1 MGSRGMVSSSHPLA
15 SLAGLKILE
24 AGGSVVD
31 AAIATSAALAVV
43 QNNMCGLGGDLFALL
58 RVGGTLVGLNGSGRA
73 GERATIDLYEKL
85 GYNSIPTHGPMS
97 AITVPGMVHAWG
109 EMHKPYGKLEF
120 KSLLSEAIYHAERGF
135 PVPYGYAH
143 SVASASTTLG
153 RYHNWAEIFLP
164 GGEPPRPGS
173 ILRQKDLANT
183 LKTIAEEGCETYY
196 GGNLLDTIIRGIEAE
211 GGILTE
217 EDFRRHRSTWDEP
230 LSTDYRGV
238 KVYETAPNSQAA
250 TVLLWL
256 NMLEHFDLSAYRPE
270 STELL
275 SLLFRTCTLAYKE
288 RAKWIADP
296 EYLKLPPHFLSKEY
310 AKKLLSEASFSLG
323 EAVTTRGGSDGDTT
337 YFAVMNSEGDCASVI
352 QSNYMGFGSGLVPK
366 GTGFVLHDR
375 GCYFTLRRDHHNSLK
390 PYKRTFHTLCAA
402 IGLVDGETRFCLGS
416 MGGDVQPQ
424 VHVQLITRLVDYGM
438 DIQEAIDAPRWAATG
453 TIYDQK
459 QEFYIEEDYAHLLPA
474 LASGGYRPKTTARF
488 SSLMGHAQG
497 IVRLPNGAL
506 MGGADPRG
514 DGAAIGY

>member
-1 MGSRGMVSSSHPLA
+1 
-15 SLAGLKILE
+15 
-24 AGGSVVD
+24 VD

-217 EDFRRHRSTWDEP
+217 EDFRRHRSTWDEH

-270 STELL
+270 SAELL

-296 EYLKLPPHFLSKEY
+296 EYLKLPPTFYPRSTRR
-310 AKKLLSEASFSLG
+310 SF
-323 EAVTTRGGSDGDTT
+323 
-337 YFAVMNSEGDCASVI
+337 
-352 QSNYMGFGSGLVPK
+352 
-366 GTGFVLHDR
+366 
-375 GCYFTLRRDHHNSLK
+375 
-390 PYKRTFHTLCAA
+390 
-402 IGLVDGETRFCLGS
+402 
-416 MGGDVQPQ
+416 
-424 VHVQLITRLVDYGM
+424 
-438 DIQEAIDAPRWAATG
+438 
-453 TIYDQK
+453 
-459 QEFYIEEDYAHLLPA
+459 
-474 LASGGYRPKTTARF
+474 
-488 SSLMGHAQG
+488 
-497 IVRLPNGAL
+497 
-506 MGGADPRG
+506 
-514 DGAAIGY
+514 